1 MQHPSEEHI
10 YFKFNKIEKISIMN
24 NGAVDKAACETETRS
39 SVIFINFYAESQ
51 TEIILQ
57 L

>member
-1 MQHPSEEHI
+1 
-10 YFKFNKIEKISIMN
+10 MN

-39 SVIFINFYAESQ
+39 SVIFININAESQ